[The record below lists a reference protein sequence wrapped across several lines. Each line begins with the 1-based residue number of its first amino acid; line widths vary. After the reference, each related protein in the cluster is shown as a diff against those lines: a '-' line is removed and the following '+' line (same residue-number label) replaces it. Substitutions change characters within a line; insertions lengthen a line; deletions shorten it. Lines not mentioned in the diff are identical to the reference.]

1 MQGTIIGAKVILL
14 LYIEISLL
22 LNFIQYLFC
31 CSASSINP
39 VEDQITVLLDT
50 EEIFHE
56 NTSNEADKDDFM
68 SSDDVDEIFDEE
80 KDGKS
85 RFTEW

>member
-22 LNFIQYLFC
+22 LNFIQYFFC
-31 CSASSINP
+31 YIASSINP

-80 KDGKS
+80 EDGKS